1 MMPLENL
8 RLGLLQTALDWED
21 AKANVA
27 RIDQHIEALSSPVDL
42 IVLPEMWATGFTMR
56 PKDYG
61 MPWSNNQPVP
71 HDAWPAPLRAMLR
84 WAQCQNAAVVGSLAC
99 RLEGHAAAVN
109 RCFFITPEGQITQ
122 YDKRHTFTF
131 AGEDQHYQAGRNRV
145 EVQWRGWRILLQ
157 ICYDLRFP
165 VFSRNQLQQ
174 PYDLAVYVAN
184 WPAVRSAAWSALL
197 PARAIENQAYVAGV
211 NRVGRDGNGIEHL
224 GGTALFDPFG
234 ARLANAQPNESQW
247 VIANCDAVALQTYR
261 EKFPVLKDA
270 DYFELKG

>member
-21 AKANVA
+21 AEANVA
-27 RIDQHIEALSSPVDL
+27 RIDQHIAALNSPVDL

-56 PKDYG
+56 PKVHG
-61 MPWSNNQPVP
+61 MRWTDDQPVP
-71 HDAWPAPLRAMLR
+71 HAAWPSPLRAMLR
-84 WAQCQNAAVVGSLAC
+84 WAQSHDAAVVGSLAC
-99 RLEGHAAAVN
+99 QMEGQAAAVN
-109 RCFFITPEGQITQ
+109 RCFFITPDGQIAQ

-131 AGEDQHYQAGRNRV
+131 AGEDQHYQAGQHRV

-211 NRVGRDGNGIEHL
+211 NRVGRDGNGIEHR

-234 ARLANAQPNESQW
+234 ARLADAQPNESQW
-247 VIANCDAVALQTYR
+247 VIATCDAAALQAYR

-270 DYFELKG
+270 DPFVLKR